1 MKIRFYDEYDH
12 WTYGGES
19 FTQRFEPVVT
29 AHNRNSGRCDHRLDN
44 DDNRVCSKIKRNGL
58 GQTS

>member
-1 MKIRFYDEYDH
+1 MKIKFYDEYDH

-29 AHNRNSGRCDHRLDN
+29 THNRNNSGCDHRLNN
-44 DDNRVCSKIKRNGL
+44 DGHRDCSKIKRNGL

>member
-29 AHNRNSGRCDHRLDN
+29 AIIEIVAD
-44 DDNRVCSKIKRNGL
+44 VITGL
-58 GQTS
+58 IMMVIEFVQK

>member
-1 MKIRFYDEYDH
+1 MKIKFYDEYDQ

-29 AHNRNSGRCDHRLDN
+29 AIIEIIADA
-44 DDNRVCSKIKRNGL
+44 ITGL
-58 GQTS
+58 IMMVIEIVQK

>member
-1 MKIRFYDEYDH
+1 MITMKIRFYDEYDH

-29 AHNRNSGRCDHRLDN
+29 AIIEIVAD
-44 DDNRVCSKIKRNGL
+44 VITGL
-58 GQTS
+58 IMMIIEIIEK